1 MAVLRW
7 TTYRGEGS
15 PFGGRAFWWW
25 VVVGG
30 EVEGDDV
37 KVKEGSREL
46 KLKLLHYKTVFL
58 N

>member
-1 MAVLRW
+1 M
-7 TTYRGEGS
+7 
-15 PFGGRAFWWW
+15 
-25 VVVGG
+25 VGD